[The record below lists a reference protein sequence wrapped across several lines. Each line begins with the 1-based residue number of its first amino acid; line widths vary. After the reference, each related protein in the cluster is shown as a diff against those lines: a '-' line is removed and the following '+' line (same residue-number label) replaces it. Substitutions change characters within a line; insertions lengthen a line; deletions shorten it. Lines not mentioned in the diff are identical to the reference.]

1 MDDRVSFNCILDFN
15 FKERGEVNV
24 SKKNEK
30 VAGKI
35 QFICP
40 NCDLDR
46 TKEENPLRTH
56 CPRCGFN
63 PSFPNKIVT
72 MFEDLLRALD
82 SKQKSMDELKQKLQ
96 QLKHLFSCFIEHI
109 PKHERDVNASYANF
123 IWEIDKKFEELLKE
137 EKEAKPK

>member
-1 MDDRVSFNCILDFN
+1 M
-15 FKERGEVNV
+15 

-72 MFEDLLRALD
+72 LFEDLLRELD
-82 SKQKSMDELKQKLQ
+82 SKQKSIDELKQKLQ
-96 QLKHLFSCFIEHI
+96 QLLKVFPDINNEKYKLPEGWIVQDILDSNVLFIE
-109 PKHERDVNASYANF
+109 DVF
-123 IWEIDKKFEELLKE
+123 EWKKKFKELLKE
-137 EKEAKPK
+137 AKP